1 MNFFWGEISD
11 PIVVSVAI
19 NKGVFVI
26 CLIGRRQK
34 GEGGGE
40 GWADYQQSLLSLIV
54 EVGMIS
60 AVCLIN
66 QGATRIPL
74 TEQSAA

>member
-1 MNFFWGEISD
+1 MNFFLGEISD

-34 GEGGGE
+34 GEGGGK
-40 GWADYQQSLLSLIV
+40 GGLI
-54 EVGMIS
+54 IS
-60 AVCLIN
+60 RVCF
-66 QGATRIPL
+66 R
-74 TEQSAA
+74 